1 MEYEVKHEKGRFY
14 EKTEHGEA
22 VLLYKPAG
30 KAKINIYHTFVP
42 EEDRGKGIAE
52 RLARAAFEYAKEK
65 GLKVIP
71 GCPYISYFVEKHKE
85 AKGYVALD

>member
-1 MEYEVKHEKGRFY
+1 MNEIKHEKGKFY

-30 KAKINIYHTFVP
+30 KGKINIYHTFVP
-42 EEDRGKGIAE
+42 DEDRGKGIAE

-65 GLKVIP
+65 KLKVIP
-71 GCPYISYFVEKHKE
+71 GCTYISYFVEKHDEVKSVI
-85 AKGYVALD
+85 AFR